1 MPDPN
6 ETLQADSSPATDV
19 SVDSSTTEQTEADS
33 AQSEEATSQKATETP
48 FHEHPR
54 WQELQQDLRE
64 ARARAERFEKAYL
77 ERESKPL
84 IAQEGADEDP
94 FANENPEVKEWYKN
108 KIIPLA
114 ERVAK
119 RVISEREKT
128 YEQKISALQAQLGEV
143 TVHNFL
149 QRYPDVKRG
158 SEEARQIA
166 QKIGSGYDADDAYA
180 VVMYPKIKEKAQMEE
195 RTRVQNLN
203 KKKAAAN
210 VETRSIPDGAIKK
223 QKSMEEIFDE
233 EVKKNGFTFGG

>member
-6 ETLQADSSPATDV
+6 ETLQEDSSPSTDV
-19 SVDSSTTEQTEADS
+19 NAESSPAEQTEADS
-33 AQSEEATSQKATETP
+33 AQSGEATPQQATETP
-48 FHEHPR
+48 FHQHPR

-64 ARARAERFEKAYL
+64 AKERAERFERAYF

-84 IAQEGADEDP
+84 IAQEGEEDP
-94 FANENPEVKEWYKN
+94 LANEQPEVREWMKS
-108 KIIPLA
+108 KVIPLA

-119 RVISEREKT
+119 KVVSEKEKV
-128 YEQKISALQAQLGEV
+128 YQQEIQALKAQLGEV

-166 QKIGSGYDADDAYA
+166 QKIQVGYTPDDAYA
-180 VVMYPKIKEKAQMEE
+180 AVMYPRVKEKAQLDE
-195 RTRVQNLN
+195 RTRIQTLN

-210 VETRSIPDGAIKK
+210 VETRSIPEGAIKK
-223 QKSMEEIFDE
+223 ERSFEEIFNE
-233 EVKKNGFTFGG
+233 EVKKTGFTFGG